1 MENTKE
7 MNLFDLCAAAGR
19 AVGRGSQNVRTAF
32 GRMIKLTWRMW
43 WIVLPIMALV
53 LWGAL
58 HYSRKDNRLYKV
70 NAVAV
75 VNGATKD
82 VLAREFEAI
91 AMNPYR
97 LAAPMAQMGV
107 NVDLANY
114 NKGFRSFDLI
124 DYMADNTA
132 DLIDLKR
139 KAPVTDTLMVHVPD
153 MLALQFKTKR
163 PNDLAVIQE
172 AIMQYLNSRESLQ
185 KPYAQFRQN
194 LEREAK
200 FHHDQLEKLDSL
212 TSVFYFSNNQ
222 IPQVKLGK
230 KESGMIL
237 GTSSMELFLDQ
248 IHDEMQLLR
257 KTDTRLAYA
266 SAPVVLQS
274 EFVVDPAALNG
285 RIKMIALG
293 LVLGWLLGLAIA
305 ALVEDRKK
313 VLAWLNEK

>member
-1 MENTKE
+1 
-7 MNLFDLCAAAGR
+7 MNLMDLCAAGGR
-19 AVGRGSQNVRTAF
+19 AIGRGMQNACCNF
-32 GRMIKLTWRMW
+32 GKMVKLSWRMW
-43 WIVLPIMALV
+43 WVILPVLALTI
-53 LWGAL
+53 WGAL
-58 HYSRKDNRLYKV
+58 YYSRPDNRLYKV

-82 VLAREFEAI
+82 VLAREFEAL

-153 MLALQFKTKR
+153 MLALQFRTKR

-172 AIMQYLNSRESLQ
+172 AILLYLNSRESLN

-237 GTSSMELFLDQ
+237 GTSSMEIFLDQ
-248 IHDEMQLLR
+248 IQEEMRQLR
-257 KTDTRLAYA
+257 VTDTRLAYA
-266 SAPVVLQS
+266 SAPVVLQT
-274 EFVVDPAALNG
+274 EFILNPGALNG
-285 RIKMIALG
+285 RIITL
-293 LVLGWLLGLAIA
+293 LVGIMLGWLLGLAIA
-305 ALVEDRKK
+305 ALIENRKN